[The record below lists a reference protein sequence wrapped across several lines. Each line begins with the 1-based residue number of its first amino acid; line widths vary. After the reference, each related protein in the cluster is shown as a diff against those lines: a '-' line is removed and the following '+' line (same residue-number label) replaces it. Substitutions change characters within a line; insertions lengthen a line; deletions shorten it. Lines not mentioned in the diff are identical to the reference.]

1 MKGHKDAL
9 GVIHMLIILNIL
21 RIAGV
26 CAYVKTYQSVHLKY
40 MSLYVHD
47 HSIFKN

>member
-21 RIAGV
+21 RMAGV
-26 CAYVKTYQSVHLKY
+26 CAYVKAYQSVHLKY

-47 HSIFKN
+47 RSILNN

>member
-21 RIAGV
+21 RMAGV
-26 CAYVKTYQSVHLKY
+26 CACQSLSKCTLEVHE
-40 MSLYVHD
+40 
-47 HSIFKN
+47 SICP